1 MRRTSNEQQ
10 HEVHGPAGAPG
21 SGQECPGAQA
31 GRLPEVRKAAVEKE
45 HHREESRLR
54 LLRVGREDPM
64 IHWLWLLP
72 AFLVGALAG
81 VLAMALAACAGQADE
96 RAERMREAIP
106 MREGAGK
113 HAPD

>member
-54 LLRVGREDPM
+54 LLRVGREDQM

-72 AFLVGALAG
+72 ALLAG
-81 VLAMALAACAGQADE
+81 TLAGLLAMALAACAGQADD
-96 RAERMREAIP
+96 RAQRMREAIP
-106 MREGAGK
+106 MREGERGRE
-113 HAPD
+113 PD